1 MINKLFIYDF
11 GKVAVTLSEFKVRNE
26 NMNQICHVDITECS
40 SVDDT
45 STMDEKELGKYIEF
59 LQEVR
64 KEMIQIDEEAEGESI
79 MYSTEN
85 GVYEITKLLAESKRK

>member
-1 MINKLFIYDF
+1 MINKLFNYDL
-11 GKVAVTLSEFKVRNE
+11 GKIAVTLCDLSVLNE
-26 NMNQICHVDITECS
+26 NMCAVCLVDITECS

-45 STMDEKELGKYIEF
+45 STMDQEELGKYIVF

-85 GVYEITKLLAESKRK
+85 GVYEITKLLAKSKRK

>member
-1 MINKLFIYDF
+1 MINKLFNYDL
-11 GKVAVTLSEFKVRNE
+11 GKIAATLSDLAVRNE
-26 NMNQICHVDITECS
+26 NMIPACLVDITECS

-45 STMDEKELGKYIEF
+45 STMDQEELGKYIAF

-64 KEMIQIDEEAEGESI
+64 TEMIQIDEKAEGEGI